1 MKDPRQAAAR
11 CLAAVIGGASLSKE
25 LPLAE
30 RGLAFQHR
38 PLFRELCYGTL
49 RRYWRLHGA
58 LSPLFKKPLKN
69 KDSDVRMLIYLG
81 AYQLFYTRVPS
92 HAVINTTVEAAKAL
106 GKPWA
111 AGLINALLRRCQRDG
126 EALFADL
133 NDADLA
139 AMPGWLY
146 QALSRSWPGHLAQI
160 IDANG
165 SYPPMCLRVNP
176 GQHTRE
182 QYLQLLADAE
192 LDANPCE
199 FAEHGLRL
207 TQPCAVELLPGFAE
221 GAASVQDEA
230 AQLCCALL
238 DLAPGQRVLDACAA
252 PGGKSGAILESQPGL
267 AELVALDVDEQ
278 RLSRV
283 SDNLQRLGLSA
294 SLVAADARD
303 TESWWDGRGF
313 DRILLDAPCS
323 ATGVLRRNPDILIH
337 RKAKDIA
344 ALSDLQLDLLD
355 AMWKCLKPGGQ
366 LLYATC
372 SVLPQENSD
381 NVQRFLDRHSDA
393 ELLPIEAN
401 WGLAQPAGRQ
411 LLPSTGGADGFFY
424 ARLGRRHPVDE
435 TRSAPS
441 E

>member
-1 MKDPRQAAAR
+1 MTDPRQAAAR
-11 CLAAVIGGASLSKE
+11 CLAAVVGGASLSKE

-30 RGLAFQHR
+30 RGLALQHR
-38 PLFRELCYGTL
+38 PLYRELCYGTL
-49 RRYWRLHGA
+49 RRYWRLNGA
-58 LSPLFKKPLKN
+58 LAPLFKKPLKN
-69 KDSDVRMLIYLG
+69 KDNDVRMLVYLG

-126 EALFADL
+126 EALFAHLD
-133 NDADLA
+133 DASLS
-139 AMPGWLY
+139 AMPSWLHRD
-146 QALSRSWPGHLAQI
+146 LSRAWPDHLEQI

-176 GQHTRE
+176 RQHSRE
-182 QYLQLLADAE
+182 QYRQRLAEIE
-192 LDANPCE
+192 LDATPCA
-199 FAEHGLRL
+199 FAEHGLRMS
-207 TQPCAVELLPGFAE
+207 QPCAVELLPGFAE

-252 PGGKSGAILESQPGL
+252 PGGKSGAILESQPEL
-267 AELVALDVDEQ
+267 EELVALDVDAQ
-278 RLSRV
+278 RLTRV
-283 SDNLQRLGLSA
+283 SDNLQRLGLTA
-294 SLVAADARD
+294 TLVAADAAQTD
-303 TESWWDGRGF
+303 TWWDGRGF

-337 RKAKDIA
+337 RKAKDIS
-344 ALSDLQLDLLD
+344 ALSNLQLDLLE

-372 SVLPQENSD
+372 SVLPEENSD
-381 NVQRFLDRHSDA
+381 NVQRFLQRHPDA
-393 ELLPIEAN
+393 ELLPIEAT
-401 WGLAQPAGRQ
+401 WGIPQAAGRQ
-411 LLPSTGGADGFFY
+411 LLPSAEGADGFFY
-424 ARLGRRHPVDE
+424 ARLGRRKPI
-435 TRSAPS
+435 SAS